1 MRDLNG
7 LVAVVTG
14 AGNGIGR
21 AVALELGR
29 AGMCVAVADLDGAAA
44 DSVADEVRLLG
55 VASVGVETDVRS
67 LDAVVRLADQVEAE
81 LGPARLLV
89 NNAGV
94 GLIEPIASITNEDWH
109 WVMDVNFYGV
119 VNGVQAFLPLM
130 LAGGAEAHIVNT
142 ASMSGLSTTRDL
154 GGYNA
159 SKYAVVGLTEAMRDE
174 LADHGIG
181 VSLLCPGVVG
191 TGIMGRSRKLRAL
204 QSRPPG
210 PLGRSPEQGEWTEVR
225 VVSPEA
231 TARLVLHGIR
241 TNALYLFTHPESRE
255 DVEARFG
262 RIIAGY
268 DDCAAWA
275 EQEEGPST

>member
-55 VASVGVETDVRS
+55 VASVGVETDVRW

-94 GLIEPIASITNEDWH
+94 GLIEPIASITNEDWR

-130 LAGGAEAHIVNT
+130 LAGGAEAHVPRGPSRRKGHQRENSGNLRTRATCELGVGAAATGPCTSPAPWPSATWSRSAT
-142 ASMSGLSTTRDL
+142 ATPTPSANR
-154 GGYNA
+154 
-159 SKYAVVGLTEAMRDE
+159 
-174 LADHGIG
+174 
-181 VSLLCPGVVG
+181 
-191 TGIMGRSRKLRAL
+191 
-204 QSRPPG
+204 
-210 PLGRSPEQGEWTEVR
+210 LGRG
-225 VVSPEA
+225 
-231 TARLVLHGIR
+231 
-241 TNALYLFTHPESRE
+241 
-255 DVEARFG
+255 
-262 RIIAGY
+262 
-268 DDCAAWA
+268 
-275 EQEEGPST
+275 

>member
-44 DSVADEVRLLG
+44 DSVADEVRWLG

-181 VSLLCPGVVG
+181 DVLALPGSGGNWDHGSLPQAPGLAESSPGSARAVPRAGGVDRGEGRLAGGHRETCPP
-191 TGIMGRSRKLRAL
+191 R
-204 QSRPPG
+204 
-210 PLGRSPEQGEWTEVR
+210 
-225 VVSPEA
+225 
-231 TARLVLHGIR
+231 
-241 TNALYLFTHPESRE
+241 HPN
-255 DVEARFG
+255 
-262 RIIAGY
+262 
-268 DDCAAWA
+268 
-275 EQEEGPST
+275 